1 MPALVSG
8 RIPPLAE
15 IFVPRYET
23 GLTSAVSVPPGTAVV
38 LVTADGAGTG
48 TGKTQMAASMAR
60 ELSRDRGVGL
70 VLWIP
75 AATADAV
82 ISGYAQALRD
92 VGAPPGAGAEQAAAQ
107 FAAWLAAQQVPW
119 VVVLDDLRAG
129 AVPDGLW
136 PRGPAGRVLVTT
148 ADPDAVPE
156 QAARRV
162 IRVGP
167 FSPREAM
174 GYLSAHLHTDAALR
188 TGALE
193 LARDLA
199 FWPLAL
205 GQAATVMTAN
215 GVGCRDYHARLTEY
229 RASLGP
235 SGELADLAAAWML
248 GVRAADAQE
257 PAGMASRALGLVSL
271 LAPHGIPGVVLTS
284 PAACQ
289 YLAGRPGA
297 SADRAQATQA
307 VHNLARSGLVTV
319 DGHSA
324 ASTVLVHPA
333 VQSLARQYTPAA
345 ERGGLARAAADAL
358 LQAWSLPDAP
368 AAVAQRL
375 RDAAVSLH
383 RLAGRLLWEGGCHAV
398 LLEAGRSL
406 QDEGADGQSIEYW
419 RGLLAASEQL
429 LGPGHA
435 DTIMIREELGA
446 ACEASGRLE
455 DAIAVYEQNLSD
467 SERAAAGAGSGETAR
482 VALARAYHAAGR
494 GADAVRL
501 AQDALDEVESTR
513 SPVSDQLS
521 AQEELARA
529 YLDAGQTAEAVT
541 AFRQVLAGRERA
553 QGPDHPMTITARGE
567 LAAAYRAAGQPKE
580 AVSLTQRALADCER
594 RCGGGHPETVAAR
607 SGLAAS
613 YQAAKKHKQAI
624 PLYQRVLADRERIGG
639 PDHADTIE
647 ASADLAGAYLAAGR
661 LAQAVTQHEATLAAC
676 QRVFGP
682 GHPRTREA
690 IDSLNAAAARGIA
703 VRGIDLRS
711 RVSQ

>member
-1 MPALVSG
+1 
-8 RIPPLAE
+8 
-15 IFVPRYET
+15 
-23 GLTSAVSVPPGTAVV
+23 
-38 LVTADGAGTG
+38 
-48 TGKTQMAASMAR
+48 
-60 ELSRDRGVGL
+60 
-70 VLWIP
+70 
-75 AATADAV
+75 
-82 ISGYAQALRD
+82 
-92 VGAPPGAGAEQAAAQ
+92 
-107 FAAWLAAQQVPW
+107 
-119 VVVLDDLRAG
+119 
-129 AVPDGLW
+129 
-136 PRGPAGRVLVTT
+136 VLVTT
-148 ADPDAVPE
+148 ADPDAVP
-156 QAARRV
+156 ASAGRRV

-345 ERGGLARAAADAL
+345 ERPALARAAADAL
-358 LQAWSLPDAP
+358 LQAWSLPEVP
-368 AAVAQRL
+368 PAVAQRL
-375 RDAAVSLH
+375 RDATASLH

-398 LLEAGRSL
+398 LIEAGRSL
-406 QDEGADGQSIEYW
+406 QAEGADSQSIEYW
-419 RGLLAASEQL
+419 RDLLAASEQV

-435 DTIMIREELGA
+435 DTIMIREELGG
-446 ACEASGRLE
+446 ACEASGRLD
-455 DAIAVYEQNLSD
+455 DAIAVYE
-467 SERAAAGAGSGETAR
+467 GAGQGGTAR

-501 AQDALDEVESTR
+501 AQDALDEIESTR
-513 SPVSDQLS
+513 SPVTDQLT
-521 AQEELARA
+521 AQEDLARA
-529 YLDAGQTAEAVT
+529 YLDAGQTAEAVA
-541 AFRQVLAGRERA
+541 AFRQVLAGRERT

-594 RCGGGHPETVAAR
+594 RCGSGHPETVAAR